1 MIELADCRDD
11 SDGRRDPGPGER
23 RTLRRGVHRETGRP
37 TENGQGQ
44 CRNKGELGLLTETEV
59 AVTVRTG
66 LQRGVVLR
74 LTEDHRWRRRQTV
87 AGLHVLSHLLI
98 PVNRNKGSR
107 QGGGGVYRRKDTYL
121 LMSLITRKKRIR
133 MSMKLSVRLKN
144 VMNSILLMK
153 SNVVVPM
160 RMWKG
165 ESSGAGK

>member
-1 MIELADCRDD
+1 M
-11 SDGRRDPGPGER
+11 
-23 RTLRRGVHRETGRP
+23 HRETGAGP

-44 CRNKGELGLLTETEV
+44 WRNKGELGLLTETEV

-66 LQRGVVLR
+66 LQRGIVLG

-87 AGLHVLSHLLI
+87 AGLPVLGHLLI
-98 PVNRNKGSR
+98 PGNRHKGSR
-107 QGGGGVYRRKDTYL
+107 QGGRGQRREGTYL

-133 MSMKLSVRLKN
+133 MSMKLSVRLKK